1 MCADPNC
8 PHAANAARIYAEAAA
23 NVAPGISTP
32 TAQVTDVDETT
43 RPRLSRWARR
53 KQRGPVRPEYD
64 PFLEEDR
71 ADLFDERNAR

>member
-1 MCADPNC
+1 MSCGC
-8 PHAANAARIYAEAAA
+8 PICERSRAIYAEAAA
-23 NVAPGISTP
+23 NAAAGISTP